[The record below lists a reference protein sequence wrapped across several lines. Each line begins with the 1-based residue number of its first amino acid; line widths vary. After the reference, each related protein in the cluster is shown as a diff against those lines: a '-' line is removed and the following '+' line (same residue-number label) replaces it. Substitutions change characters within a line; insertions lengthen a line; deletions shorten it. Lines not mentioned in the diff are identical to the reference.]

1 MFSKTCEYGIR
12 SMILIL
18 LHSLHQKRISLAEIA
33 REIDSPE
40 AYTAKIL
47 QTLVKSQI
55 VNSVK
60 GPHGGFEIEGQKM
73 DTLVLND
80 IVRAIDGE
88 KLIHGCCMGLPQ
100 CNDLN
105 PCPAHNHYKPVKEEL
120 LNMLNNTTVY
130 ELAKGY
136 QLGMST
142 LSGPSI
148 KNLQ

>member
-1 MFSKTCEYGIR
+1 
-12 SMILIL
+12 
-18 LHSLHQKRISLAEIA
+18 
-33 REIDSPE
+33 

-88 KLIHGCCMGLPQ
+88 KLIHGCCMRLPQ
-100 CNDLN
+100 CKYLN
-105 PCPAHNHYKPVKEEL
+105 PCPADNRYIPVKEEL
-120 LNMLNNTTVY
+120 INMLNNTTVY

-142 LSGPSI
+142 LSGQSN
-148 KNLQ
+148 KNV